1 MSEAVTGGT
10 TPAPLLGM
18 RVIDTTD
25 GRGEGA
31 GRFLAS
37 LGADVILV
45 EPPSGAR
52 ARRKAPLHEESSL
65 YFTVRNAG
73 KRGVTLDLDTEDG
86 RRGLLALL
94 ETADIWIESE
104 RPGAPDLAYEAVA
117 ARNPRLVLVT
127 VSDFGLTG
135 PYAGYA
141 ATDTVH
147 AAFSGVLSRSGL
159 PGRPPLPLPG
169 SIVAETANV
178 QAAMVALFA
187 HYNSLQNGY
196 GDHIDFSVHEATTQ
210 VIDPGFGMGGSATGG
225 RRAADLPPGRPS
237 AGHLY
242 PIFPCADGLV
252 RICVLNPRQWHG
264 MRAWLGEP
272 EEFADPRYD
281 NIALRFEEA
290 DRIQALIGALFAD
303 RTRDDLVRQGQEH
316 GVPIAAILTPG
327 ETVHAEH
334 YLERG
339 AFADTELAPGLTAR
353 LPSGFLEI
361 DGVRMAP
368 RRRAPLLGEHN
379 DEVLAEARTAPD
391 TAPVAPG
398 RTRPLIGLRVLDLGV
413 IVAGAELGRMLAD
426 QGADVVKV
434 ENRAFPDGGRQSLTG
449 EVITASTAWG
459 HRNKR
464 GLGLNLRDPEGVALF
479 KRLAAG
485 ADVVLSNFKPGTL
498 ESLGLGPDV
507 LLALNPR
514 LVIADSSAFGPSG
527 PWSRRLG
534 YGPLVRASTGLTDLW
549 RYPGDPDGHSDSIT
563 IYPDHVVGRV
573 GAATV
578 VAQLIRRLRT
588 GLGGTVSIAQAE
600 IILDTLAE
608 QLAGEW
614 VDPGSVQATSDGV
627 YPCAGD
633 DQWAVIG
640 VRDDADRQR
649 LCAVVGREDL
659 AVEPELARAEG
670 RRAHRALIDEALS
683 SWTATRTP
691 HEVTELLQAAGVPA
705 APMLRVAELLTD
717 PHLAERGFFTELRQ
731 PTLDE
736 PLPTEARPAHSLHL
750 ADPPLRPA
758 PLAAEHTRE
767 LSRELLGLTDEETE
781 RLVDRGVLEIH
792 VPAKETR
799 PVNPAPKPVL
809 VERQGHVMVITL
821 NRPEARNAVNAAVAR
836 GVGAALEEADQDPE
850 VRAVVITGAGEKAFC
865 AGADLKAVARGEDIM
880 PPETKEW
887 GFAAYVSHHIGK
899 PTIAAVRGFALG
911 GGTEIA
917 LASDLVVAAEDA
929 TFGLPEV
936 KRGIIAGAGGA
947 FRLAAQ
953 LPPKV
958 AMELLLTG
966 DPLDATAARSYG
978 LVNRV
983 VPADRVLA
991 EAIALAERLA
1001 ANAPLAVQA
1010 SKRIARGIDAGQ
1022 VETERTS
1029 WEINEQEMLR
1039 LMTSEDAQEGPRAF
1053 AEKRAPVWQAR

>member
-1 MSEAVTGGT
+1 M
-10 TPAPLLGM
+10 
-18 RVIDTTD
+18 IDTTD

-45 EPPSGAR
+45 EPSGGAD
-52 ARRKAPLHEESSL
+52 ARRRAPLHEGSSL

-73 KRGVTLDLDTEDG
+73 KRGVTLDQDTEDG
-86 RRGLLALL
+86 RRDLLALL
-94 ETADIWIESE
+94 DTADIWIESE
-104 RPGAPDLAYEAVA
+104 RPGAPELAYEAVA

-127 VSDFGLTG
+127 VTDFGLTG

-159 PGRPPLPLPG
+159 PGRPPLPPPG

-187 HYNSLQNGY
+187 HYNSLENGY

-225 RRAADLPPGRPS
+225 RRAAELPPGRPS

-281 NIALRFEEA
+281 NIALRFKEA
-290 DRIQALIGALFAD
+290 DRIHGLIGALFAD

-327 ETVHAEH
+327 EAVHAEH

-339 AFADTELAPGLTAR
+339 ALTDTELAPGLTAR
-353 LPSGFLEI
+353 LPSGYLEI

-379 DEVLAEARTAPD
+379 DEVFAETRTAREA
-391 TAPVAPG
+391 APAASG
-398 RTRPLIGLRVLDLGV
+398 RTRPLAGLRVLDLGV

-464 GLGLNLRDPEGVALF
+464 SLGLNLRDPEGVALF
-479 KRLAAG
+479 KKLAAD

-498 ESLGLGPDV
+498 DSLGLSPDV

-534 YGPLVRASTGLTDLW
+534 YGPLVRASTGLSDLW

-563 IYPDHVVGRV
+563 IYPDHVVGRI

-578 VAQLIRRLRT
+578 VAQLIQRLRT
-588 GLGGTVSIAQAE
+588 GVGGTVSIAQAE

-614 VDPGSVQATSDGV
+614 VAPGSVRAVSDGV

-640 VRDDADRQR
+640 VRDDADWQR

-659 AVEPELARAEG
+659 AVEPELSHAEG

-683 SWTATRTP
+683 SWTSARTP
-691 HEVTELLQAAGVPA
+691 QKVTELLQAAGVPS
-705 APMLRVAELLTD
+705 APMLRVVDLLTD
-717 PHLAERGFFTELRQ
+717 PHLTARGFFTELRQ

-767 LSRELLGLTDEETE
+767 LSRELLGLSDEETE
-781 RLVDRGVLEIH
+781 KLIDSGVLEIH
-792 VPAKETR
+792 VPKETR
-799 PVNPAPKPVL
+799 PVTPAPQPVL

-836 GVGAALEEADQDPE
+836 GIGSALEEADQDPE
-850 VRAVVITGAGEKAFC
+850 VRAVVITGAGDKAFC

-887 GFAAYVSHHIGK
+887 GFAAYVNHHIGK

-929 TFGLPEV
+929 SFGLPEV
-936 KRGIIAGAGGA
+936 KRGIIAAAGGA

-953 LPPKV
+953 LPTKIGT
-958 AMELLLTG
+958 ELLLTG
-966 DPLDATAARSYG
+966 DTLDAPTAKSYG

-991 EAIALAERLA
+991 EAIALAERIG

-1010 SKRIARGIDAGQ
+1010 SKRIARGISAGQ
-1022 VETERTS
+1022 VETERGA
-1029 WEINEQEMLR
+1029 WEINEQELLG
-1039 LMTSEDAQEGPRAF
+1039 LMNSADAQEGPRAF